1 MQRLQVDVNA
11 GGVKMRC
18 QCCCSYHCDVLF
30 HNIYKSKTYFSEL
43 EPLMLFQ
50 SEVVVSEDLEQLC
63 DGEDLV
69 PKKERDSLI
78 DIIMSVGKSF
88 G

>member
-1 MQRLQVDVNA
+1 
-11 GGVKMRC
+11 
-18 QCCCSYHCDVLF
+18 
-30 HNIYKSKTYFSEL
+30 
-43 EPLMLFQ
+43 MLFQ
-50 SEVVVSEDLEQLC
+50 SEAVVSEDSEELC

-78 DIIMSVGKSF
+78 DIIMSVGKNF

>member
-1 MQRLQVDVNA
+1 
-11 GGVKMRC
+11 
-18 QCCCSYHCDVLF
+18 
-30 HNIYKSKTYFSEL
+30 
-43 EPLMLFQ
+43 MLFQ